1 MFFLDFMEYMCF
13 NVLREEVAKVE
24 HLNERI
30 NAIIK
35 EKGITKTAFA
45 DRINI
50 SQAFVSQMCSGA
62 SQPSNRTIA
71 DICREFDVDEHWL
84 RTGEGDMFVHLSRNE
99 ELADFFSDIL
109 TDENGFRTRLISA
122 LARLDTDQWKLLE
135 QVADNLIKEMQK
147 EKADQ

>member
-1 MFFLDFMEYMCF
+1 MSTI
-13 NVLREEVAKVE
+13 
-24 HLNERI
+24 NERI
-30 NAIIK
+30 AQCIDAS
-35 EKGITKTAFA
+35 GLTKTAFA
-45 DRINI
+45 AKIN
-50 SQAFVSQMCSGA
+50 VSQQHVSRLSRDGT
-62 SQPSNRTIA
+62 PSERTIA
-71 DICREFDVDEHWL
+71 DICREFNVDEHWL